1 VPNVALSART
11 AIASRFV
18 DHDDPVTVSNF
29 SVELGGEAVG
39 FSEVLG
45 IGFEP
50 EKRRVTE
57 VTLRRGAGVDDAL
70 WRWARKPERRTVV
83 ITLLN
88 AAHEAVCRYVLQNA
102 MPIKVSGPDL
112 DARGTEVAMEEVVL
126 SAEGIEVEHRG
137 RR

>member
-1 VPNVALSART
+1 MPNVALSART

-57 VTLRRGAGVDDAL
+57 VTLRRAAGVDDAL

-88 AAHEAVCRYVLQNA
+88 PAREAVCRYVLQNA

>member
-1 VPNVALSART
+1 
-11 AIASRFV
+11 V

-29 SVELGGEAVG
+29 SVELGGEPVG

-45 IGFEP
+45 LGFEP

-57 VTLRRGAGVDDAL
+57 VTLRRGAGVDDTL

-88 AAHEAVCRYVLQNA
+88 PAREAVCRYVLQNA
-102 MPIKVSGPDL
+102 LPVKISGPDL
-112 DARGTEVAMEEVVL
+112 DARGTEVAIEEVVI
-126 SAEGIEVEHRG
+126 SAEGIEVEHT

>member
-1 VPNVALSART
+1 MA
-11 AIASRFV
+11 
-18 DHDDPVTVSNF
+18 HDDPVTVSNF
-29 SVELGGEAVG
+29 SVELGGEPIG

-88 AAHEAVCRYVLQNA
+88 PAREVVCRYVLQNA

-112 DARGTEVAMEEVVL
+112 NARGNEVAIEEVVL

-137 RR
+137 RV

>member
-1 VPNVALSART
+1 M
-11 AIASRFV
+11 

-29 SVELGGEAVG
+29 SVELGGDAVG

-88 AAHEAVCRYVLQNA
+88 PAREAVCRYVLQNA

-126 SAEGIEVEHRG
+126 SAEGIEVEHQG